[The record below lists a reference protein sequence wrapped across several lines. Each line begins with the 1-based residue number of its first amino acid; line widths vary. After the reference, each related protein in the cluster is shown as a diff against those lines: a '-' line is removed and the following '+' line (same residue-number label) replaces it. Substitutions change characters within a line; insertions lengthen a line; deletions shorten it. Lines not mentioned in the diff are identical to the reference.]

1 MNKRASRQEA
11 LLKAAFDE
19 LALEETRQIK
29 DRMMFDPSLASQ
41 AERLH
46 CENSRHVKMLI
57 EKHLGRKR
65 RRGWIALSA
74 AACLALAL
82 LGSLRLMKAPEDH
95 AMRPGPSAVSLTGQP
110 GHSVSPI
117 PTVSPTVMPSP
128 TFSPTAT
135 ATPTLSPS
143 PSPTATATSAPTPS
157 PAPTSLDEGWPGR
170 FFPVDVPDGYRLIDM
185 VEPEGANMA
194 HQARFVND
202 QGEELRLS
210 EYKTARVVAPGAEAA
225 NVRYV
230 ALPDGPT
237 TLAWEEKGGAF
248 VVWDQDGHT
257 LAVYATTGIDE
268 ALAFAGGV
276 EKIK

>member
-19 LALEETRQIK
+19 LALEETRKIK

-46 CENSRHVKMLI
+46 RENSRHVKMLI

-135 ATPTLSPS
+135 ATPT
-143 PSPTATATSAPTPS
+143 PS
-157 PAPTSLDEGWPGR
+157 PAPTRLDEGWPGR
-170 FFPVDVPDGYRLIDM
+170 FFPVDVPEGYRLIDM
-185 VEPEGANMA
+185 VKPEGANTA

-230 ALPDGPT
+230 ALPGGST
-237 TLAWEEKGGAF
+237 ALAWEEKGGAF
-248 VVWDQDGHT
+248 VVWDQESRT

-276 EKIK
+276 KKIK